1 MRRIF
6 KLLGLIIL
14 LIELMIGSPFAFV
27 HAQASGAIDLIAIVN
42 SLREDNFF
50 DPYEIDEALMTS
62 AQQHAEYMAD
72 IGQVTHNRKDGSTLS
87 SLGFLENIA
96 GGENLN
102 PRVVVYTMWTD
113 TENWN
118 TLLGIPFGKVGAGV
132 AEKDGVVYY
141 VLQVQ
146 KIETG
151 LQAQPTIDF
160 QITPDPDKVSDV
172 ITATPQLDGSI
183 VHQVLDGQ
191 ALWSIAIAYN
201 ITIADI
207 IQWNNLLPTPQIFVG
222 ERLVVQLAPTAT
234 LSPTITNTGI
244 PPTRTITPSSTPVT
258 PSPSVTITVAPT
270 QTPKPPFSVYSME
283 SQERK
288 IIGWGISIICF
299 IGLVIVVIRGFIR
312 K

>member
-6 KLLGLIIL
+6 KLIGLTILFIEII
-14 LIELMIGSPFAFV
+14 IGSTFANV
-27 HAQASGAIDLIAIVN
+27 QAQASGAMDLITIVN
-42 SLREDNFF
+42 SLREDNSLFA
-50 DPYEIDEALMTS
+50 YEIDEAMMAS
-62 AQQHAEYMAD
+62 AQQQAEYMAE
-72 IGQVTHNRKDGSTLS
+72 IGQVTHNREDGTTLS
-87 SLGFLENIA
+87 SLDFLENIA

-102 PRVVVYTMWTD
+102 AQVVVYSMWTD

-118 TLLGIPFGKVGAGV
+118 TLLGLPFGKVGAGV
-132 AEKDGVVYY
+132 AKKDDIVYY

-146 KIETG
+146 EIETG
-151 LQAQPTIDF
+151 VQAQPTIDY
-160 QITPDPDKVSDV
+160 QITPDPDLVSDV
-172 ITATPQLDGSI
+172 FTATPQLDGSI
-183 VHQVLDGQ
+183 IHQVLDGQ
-191 ALWSIAIAYN
+191 SLWSIAIAYK
-201 ITIADI
+201 ISIADI

-258 PSPSVTITVAPT
+258 PSPSPTITLAPT

-299 IGLVIVVIRGFIR
+299 IGLIIVVLRGFVR

>member
-6 KLLGLIIL
+6 KFIGLTILFIEIIF
-14 LIELMIGSPFAFV
+14 GSPFANV
-27 HAQASGAIDLIAIVN
+27 HAQASGAMDLITIVN
-42 SLREDNFF
+42 SLRVDNSLYA
-50 DPYEIDEALMTS
+50 YEIDETMMSS
-62 AQQHAEYMAD
+62 AQQQAEYMAE
-72 IGQVTHNRKDGSTLS
+72 IGQVTHNREDGTTLS
-87 SLGFLENIA
+87 SLDFLENIA

-102 PRVVVYTMWTD
+102 AQVVVYSMWTD

-118 TLLGIPFGKVGAGV
+118 TLLGLPFGKVGAGV
-132 AEKDGVVYY
+132 AEKDDIVYY

-146 KIETG
+146 EIETG
-151 LQAQPTIDF
+151 VQAQPTIDY
-160 QITPDPDKVSDV
+160 QITPDPDLVSDV
-172 ITATPQLDGSI
+172 FTATPQLDGSI
-183 VHQVLDGQ
+183 IHQVLDGQ
-191 ALWSIAIAYN
+191 SLWSIAIAYN
-201 ITIADI
+201 VSIADI

-258 PSPSVTITVAPT
+258 PSPSPTITLTPT

-283 SQERK
+283 SQQRK

-299 IGLVIVVIRGFIR
+299 IGLILVVLRGFIR